1 MIFHNYNLY
10 NYDIYIFRFVIGLLS
25 ILENSF
31 SVSNY
36 CLSDEVEQYSS
47 NKTKAVNVALKLLNH
62 STQACIQLHSKSLV
76 AVLQP
81 DFHTFKVF
89 LTFIDNCIELLTMN

>member
-1 MIFHNYNLY
+1 MLT
-10 NYDIYIFRFVIGLLS
+10 

-31 SVSNY
+31 IVTNY
-36 CLSDEVEQYSS
+36 SLNEENEQYST
-47 NKTKAVNVALKLLNH
+47 NKTKAVNIALQLLNH

-81 DFHTFKVF
+81 EYHTFKVKIS
-89 LTFIDNCIELLTMN
+89 FIKNNHCYTKIIFV

>member
-1 MIFHNYNLY
+1 M
-10 NYDIYIFRFVIGLLS
+10 FRFVIGLLT

-31 SVSNY
+31 LISLN
-36 CLSDEVEQYSS
+36 EENEQFSS
-47 NKTKAVNVALKLLNH
+47 NKTKAVNIALKLLNY

-81 DFHTFKVF
+81 EYHAFKVK
-89 LTFIDNCIELLTMN
+89 TSFIKNNHNTHIIIINRINPC

>member
-1 MIFHNYNLY
+1 MIYEY
-10 NYDIYIFRFVIGLLS
+10 YIYYDNVFRFVIGLLT

-31 SVSNY
+31 IVSNY
-36 CLSDEVEQYSS
+36 SLNEEDEQFSS
-47 NKTKAVNVALKLLNH
+47 NKTKAVNIALKLLNH

-81 DFHTFKVF
+81 EYHTFKVE
-89 LTFIDNCIELLTMN
+89 T

>member
-1 MIFHNYNLY
+1 
-10 NYDIYIFRFVIGLLS
+10 LLT

-31 SVSNY
+31 ILSNY
-36 CLSDEVEQYSS
+36 SLDEEDEQFSS
-47 NKTKAVNVALKLLNH
+47 NRTKAVNIALQLLNH

-81 DFHTFKVF
+81 EYHTFKVKII
-89 LTFIDNCIELLTMN
+89 LIKT

>member
-1 MIFHNYNLY
+1 LT
-10 NYDIYIFRFVIGLLS
+10 

-31 SVSNY
+31 IASN
-36 CLSDEVEQYSS
+36 CSLNEEDEQFSS
-47 NKTKAVNVALKLLNH
+47 NKTKAVNIALKLLNH

-81 DFHTFKVF
+81 EYHTFKVKIS
-89 LTFIDNCIELLTMN
+89 FIENYHHSINIIIVNRINLC

>member
-1 MIFHNYNLY
+1 MF
-10 NYDIYIFRFVIGLLS
+10 FRFVIGLLS

-31 SVSNY
+31 CLSNY
-36 CLSDEVEQYSS
+36 SENGEQYSS
-47 NKTKAVNVALKLLNH
+47 NKTKAINISLKLLNH

-81 DFHTFKVF
+81 EFHNFKV
-89 LTFIDNCIELLTMN
+89 

>member
-1 MIFHNYNLY
+1 M
-10 NYDIYIFRFVIGLLS
+10 LS

-36 CLSDEVEQYSS
+36 SLSDEVEQYSS
-47 NKTKAVNVALKLLNH
+47 NKTKAVSVALKLLNH

-81 DFHTFKVF
+81 DFHTCKVF
-89 LTFIDNCIELLTMN
+89 LTFVDNYIITLTIN